1 MNKNF
6 VLLIAMSVLAG
17 INSCLRF
24 WGEWL
29 NFAGIFGM
37 QIFMLCTIN
46 SYLNGKTIYL
56 GAFSL
61 QPDADDIARKIFGGV
76 GLIVYVLLFFKK

>member
-1 MNKNF
+1 MNNKF
-6 VLLIAMSVLAG
+6 ILLIAMSALAG
-17 INSCLRF
+17 INSYLRF

-61 QPDADDIARKIFGGV
+61 QPDANNVARKIFGGA
-76 GLIVYVLLFFKK
+76 GLIVYVLLFFKT